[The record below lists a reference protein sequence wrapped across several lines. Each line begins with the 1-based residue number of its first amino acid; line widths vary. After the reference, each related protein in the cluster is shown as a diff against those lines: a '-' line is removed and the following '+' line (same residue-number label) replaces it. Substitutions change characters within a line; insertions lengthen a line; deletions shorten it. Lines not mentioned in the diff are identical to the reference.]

1 LHHVAFEEKWEAM
14 MSSEMILT
22 PIVDQLRVVTDKVA
36 MVRDLV
42 LEHGGFWQD
51 PENQTGLFEIQL
63 AGLAGIGP
71 SAAAAVEDW
80 LAQAMTFLSGHQ
92 EEAY

>member
-1 LHHVAFEEKWEAM
+1 MHHVARKEKWEAM

-80 LAQAMTFLSGHQ
+80 MAQAMTFLSSHQ
-92 EEAY
+92 EEAF

>member
-1 LHHVAFEEKWEAM
+1 LHHVALEEKWEAM

-80 LAQAMTFLSGHQ
+80 LAQAMMYLSGHQ
-92 EEAY
+92 EEAF

>member
-1 LHHVAFEEKWEAM
+1 M

-80 LAQAMTFLSGHQ
+80 LAQAMTFLSSHQ
-92 EEAY
+92 EEAF

>member
-1 LHHVAFEEKWEAM
+1 
-14 MSSEMILT
+14 MSSEITLS
-22 PIVDQLRVVTDKVA
+22 PIVEQLRSVTDKVA
-36 MVRDLV
+36 LVRDLV
-42 LEHGGFWQD
+42 LAHGGFWQD

-92 EEAY
+92 EEGF

>member
-1 LHHVAFEEKWEAM
+1 
-14 MSSEMILT
+14 MSSEITLS
-22 PIVDQLRVVTDKVA
+22 PIVEQLRSVTDKVA
-36 MVRDLV
+36 LVRDLV

-80 LAQAMTFLSGHQ
+80 LAQAVRYVSAPHGTAF
-92 EEAY
+92 

>member
-1 LHHVAFEEKWEAM
+1 
-14 MSSEMILT
+14 MSSEMNLT
-22 PIVDQLRVVTDKVA
+22 PIVEQLRVVTDKVA

-92 EEAY
+92 EEAF